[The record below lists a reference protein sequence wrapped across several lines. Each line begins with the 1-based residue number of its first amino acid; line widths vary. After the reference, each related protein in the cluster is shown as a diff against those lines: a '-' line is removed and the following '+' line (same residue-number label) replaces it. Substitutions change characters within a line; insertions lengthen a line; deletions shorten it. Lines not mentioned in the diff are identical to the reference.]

1 MLSIYIITIV
11 YACPLTRTLA
21 NTAHCRTFKFLL
33 IQELILIYIP
43 WDLVESITCSNTF
56 FPLAVG
62 SDFILSICRSSLY
75 IPGINPLYFMSWK
88 CFILFCLS
96 WATGQDWSKASTES
110 SGSPVSGGGQKC
122 YGPNI
127 LMNWLVSDDLGLSR
141 TIQSAATIP
150 WTLLW
155 IKKKKDSQDCASCQT
170 LRESTVLNQLPS
182 NIKGSRLNNE
192 GILLENTLPIQA
204 FIHSLQP
211 NYLRTE
217 FLASAFL
224 KSLKLTSTY
233 PASWLTAVPDSL
245 WKWTEKSPG
254 PAEY

>member
-11 YACPLTRTLA
+11 YACPLTHTLA

-96 WATGQDWSKASTES
+96 WATGQDWSKPSTES

-127 LMNWLVSDDLGLSR
+127 LVNWLVSDDLGLSR
-141 TIQSAATIP
+141 TIRSAATIP

-155 IKKKKDSQDCASCQT
+155 IKKKRFPGLCLLPDLA
-170 LRESTVLNQLPS
+170 REHCIESAAVQHQGVKIKQWR
-182 NIKGSRLNNE
+182 NIVGGHAAHPGLYTFS
-192 GILLENTLPIQA
+192 
-204 FIHSLQP
+204 
-211 NYLRTE
+211 
-217 FLASAFL
+217 
-224 KSLKLTSTY
+224 
-233 PASWLTAVPDSL
+233 PA
-245 WKWTEKSPG
+245 
-254 PAEY
+254 